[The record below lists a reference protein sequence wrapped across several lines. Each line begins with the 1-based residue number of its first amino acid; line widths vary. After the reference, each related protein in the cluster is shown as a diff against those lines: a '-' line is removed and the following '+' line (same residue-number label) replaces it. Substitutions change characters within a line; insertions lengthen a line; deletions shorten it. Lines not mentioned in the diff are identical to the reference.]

1 MQVVHDPEQL
11 QFYDFWVARDANGA
25 PLSNVKPFVH
35 HTYSLQRLDQGL
47 PFPVSCCW
55 NGMLSMNA
63 EPFTHHSLR
72 FRSAPERAATD
83 KCEDGLAGAW
93 LQVFFI
99 TACCRG
105 LQQGSCLMGTSIWQ
119 MTGTVLVWQGRER
132 PDPSLRLL
140 AEVRG
145 RVNAQNARPQTCA
158 GTS

>member
-25 PLSNVKPFVH
+25 PMSNVKPFVH

-72 FRSAPERAATD
+72 FRSGHSD
-83 KCEDGLAGAW
+83 
-93 LQVFFI
+93 V
-99 TACCRG
+99 
-105 LQQGSCLMGTSIWQ
+105 
-119 MTGTVLVWQGRER
+119 TVPYSGY
-132 PDPSLRLL
+132 
-140 AEVRG
+140 
-145 RVNAQNARPQTCA
+145 
-158 GTS
+158 

>member
-72 FRSAPERAATD
+72 FRSVPEGDATD
-83 KCEDGLAGAW
+83 TCEDGLARAW
-93 LQVFFI
+93 AQNIFLI
-99 TACCRG
+99 ACCRG
-105 LQQGSCLMGTSIWQ
+105 LCQDWCLMCSSAW
-119 MTGTVLVWQGRER
+119 
-132 PDPSLRLL
+132 
-140 AEVRG
+140 
-145 RVNAQNARPQTCA
+145 QNASSMHLWQA
-158 GTS
+158 